1 MVKFYKN
8 GSVVSCTGWPLIGAN
23 SCRPCRDGAPDWEKL
38 GGWRAVSA
46 ILTGVGWCTAASNV
60 AGMVKLGVV
69 DVGASNHFGGFS
81 EISTGCYSLTLIAH
95 LWLTVGVGGIVRHIF
110 GHRQYSIP
118 AVYGYDGIQWTRHT
132 GSTDYNS
139 LFRFAMRLIPNAIE
153 QLSSGA
159 SHPLVQAPHPCCGPP
174 DRGAQRFLDTETMD
188 STAAPIRVKVRC
200 FIFNL

>member
-1 MVKFYKN
+1 M
-8 GSVVSCTGWPLIGAN
+8 
-23 SCRPCRDGAPDWEKL
+23 
-38 GGWRAVSA
+38 SA

-159 SHPLVQAPHPCCGPP
+159 SHSSCAGSSSLLWSSRPGCTALPRHRN
-174 DRGAQRFLDTETMD
+174 DRLYSGTNQSQGEMLN
-188 STAAPIRVKVRC
+188 I
-200 FIFNL
+200 